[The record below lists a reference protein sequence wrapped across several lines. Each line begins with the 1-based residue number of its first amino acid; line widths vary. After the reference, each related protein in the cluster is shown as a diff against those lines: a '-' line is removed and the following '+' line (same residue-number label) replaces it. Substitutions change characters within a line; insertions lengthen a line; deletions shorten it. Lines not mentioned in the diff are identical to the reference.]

1 LVGEIPADFM
11 LHVLQF
17 VLVDFQRFPKPVGG
31 SMQHDCNMQAFP
43 LAENCTAGG
52 RRTELIIKVDGLAGE
67 DGPRRLTQ
75 IPSKSILKLNAM
87 HQWHEARGIPAL
99 NATGRRE

>member
-31 SMQHDCNMQAFP
+31 SMQHDCNMQAF
-43 LAENCTAGG
+43 
-52 RRTELIIKVDGLAGE
+52 R
-67 DGPRRLTQ
+67 
-75 IPSKSILKLNAM
+75 
-87 HQWHEARGIPAL
+87 
-99 NATGRRE
+99 